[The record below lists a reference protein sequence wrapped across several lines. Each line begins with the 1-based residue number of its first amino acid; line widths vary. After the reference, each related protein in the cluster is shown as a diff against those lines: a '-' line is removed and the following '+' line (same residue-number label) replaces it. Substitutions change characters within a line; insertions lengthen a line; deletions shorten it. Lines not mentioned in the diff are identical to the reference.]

1 MEKVL
6 CSSKGKQQTRI
17 KSREDLTSVIVTLI
31 LLVTHCAMRN
41 GWWDASCSEKETK
54 TQQERLKF
62 GSCAQKSSASG
73 QCGSLGFLVASTE
86 SVVRYRHGALEEMT
100 HAPLLLRNK
109 QLWGTH
115 LDKLNHIFPVR
126 ELFLMFKAHRAI
138 DVNRLKNKSF
148 PKSIA
153 HLT

>member
-31 LLVTHCAMRN
+31 LLVNTLC
-41 GWWDASCSEKETK
+41 DEK
-54 TQQERLKF
+54 R
-62 GSCAQKSSASG
+62 
-73 QCGSLGFLVASTE
+73 
-86 SVVRYRHGALEEMT
+86 VVRRVLLRERNKNTARTFEVWQLRSEEQRVWSVWLARISCRFYWVRSEIPT
-100 HAPLLLRNK
+100 RRSGGNDARASVLRNK

-138 DVNRLKNKSF
+138 DVNRLKISRF
-148 PKSIA
+148 QRA
-153 HLT
+153 LRT